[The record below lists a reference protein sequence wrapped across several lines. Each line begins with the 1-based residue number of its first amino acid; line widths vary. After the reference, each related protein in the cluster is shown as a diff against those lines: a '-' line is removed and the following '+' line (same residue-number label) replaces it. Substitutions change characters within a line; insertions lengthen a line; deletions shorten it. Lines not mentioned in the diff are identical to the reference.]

1 MAPFSFMEIAM
12 THGTTCRETGFF
24 IRRLLLAFLASLALW
39 GHAWAV
45 VDLNLA
51 DEAQLRTVKGIGPV
65 KARAILSYRAKNGP
79 FRSVTD
85 LRRVKG
91 FGAKTIARIGPSITL
106 SGKPVA
112 GPPAGQAAAA
122 QSSVGPRGRH

>member
-1 MAPFSFMEIAM
+1 M
-12 THGTTCRETGFF
+12 
-24 IRRLLLAFLASLALW
+24 RRLLLAFVASLALW

-45 VDLNLA
+45 VDLNSA

-65 KARAILSYRAKNGP
+65 KARAILAYRAKNGP

-91 FGAKTIARIGPSITL
+91 FGAKTIARIGPAITL

-112 GPPAGQAAAA
+112 NFSASQNAAPQTA
-122 QSSVGPRGRH
+122 VGPRGRH

>member
-1 MAPFSFMEIAM
+1 MNLKTP
-12 THGTTCRETGFF
+12 CREMGCFM
-24 IRRLLLAFLASLALW
+24 RRLLWAFLASLALW

-45 VDLNLA
+45 VDINSA
-51 DEAQLRTVKGIGPV
+51 NEAQLRTVKGIGPV

-112 GPPAGQAAAA
+112 GLPAGQAAAA
-122 QSSVGPRGRH
+122 QSGVGPHGRH